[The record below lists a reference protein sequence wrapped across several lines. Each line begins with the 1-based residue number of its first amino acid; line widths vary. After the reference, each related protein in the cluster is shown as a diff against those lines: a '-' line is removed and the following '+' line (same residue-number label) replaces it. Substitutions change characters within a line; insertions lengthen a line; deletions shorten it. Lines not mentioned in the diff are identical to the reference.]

1 MKKLFSI
8 ICAALLSVSMLAA
21 EANIYASK
29 VCVATSGTT
38 ATVSYVLNAPA
49 TSLDLV
55 LMGLDKTIVKSY
67 PITDASALTKGK
79 HLTSVS
85 IEAAAG
91 DAQIWG
97 IKAAAAA
104 NETFQKV
111 SDDNNEALWFYLPQG
126 LVINNDEFN
135 KNFGNA
141 YVAMPWPGESDGG
154 SARTKAQAGGMY
166 VLNSLLEAENETGY
180 QYGLTF
186 VASNRTQFR
195 RPTLDADGM
204 LYVVDSKNVKV
215 YKLDPANVTSNTV
228 FRADPSVVAPVA
240 CAMDVDGGLFVLDNP
255 NTTANGGSLLKCYA
269 DGKDSVI
276 IADNAKWA
284 NADCSLA
291 IDHKG
296 GVWVAQNRGQFDVYT
311 VLTHIN
317 AKGVI
322 DYELNKDTDAA
333 VKAIFPS
340 SNGTLTARGAMA
352 INMDGSM
359 LALGCN
365 KQAIVYAV
373 SYDETTGVPSLEKKF
388 ETTVFGTNM
397 DGVYFDAVDNLYA
410 MSASIERLQVW
421 SLPRANNEFISPATS
436 NEIPGVVAVESVTI
450 NPAIVPDMEEFDVV
464 TLSAAVLPID
474 ATDKTV
480 TWSSTDALVASVDQ
494 TGKVTANAVGTAS
507 IIATAGEKADTVAIN
522 VIAKKWFY
530 PNVYAY
536 DIILTPS
543 NEDGKYQVAYKL
555 NAPATAVKFVLK
567 NDTETQEFELTGL
580 AFGANSATVD
590 LKDVVAGEYQ
600 WGVYATADLVS
611 DDDVMQV
618 NTFTMNAFSA
628 SRGMTVNINPASPRF
643 GQIIVVDAVGKTAE
657 GTGFKVYD
665 PMFQG
670 NDVLYTGAW
679 SASAA
684 SPMRVTIGQD
694 DDLIYISDWSDEQPN
709 IHIYDPA
716 DLTKETLVFG
726 GTTKGSG
733 LFTNEAGDTIHGS
746 MSSCYVM
753 GKGADRVLY
762 TFDEDLTASE
772 GHPKGMFRYDI
783 GELTEPWTAVPS
795 AVVYD
800 NADSYEQNG
809 NSIILPDHFG
819 GWFISQDRA
828 TDASDVPALIHI
840 NAQGAVD
847 YNSSGLLGGRTRGT
861 FALNHDHTLAVTAGD
876 NCINVWKVTWDE
888 NNAPS
893 LEKDYTI
900 PTTFGSQ
907 TSSTCYNV
915 CFDYANNVYA
925 IGDGKPLCVWAGWVD
940 ENESTVMMGE
950 LTIEATSLYEMTTEQ
965 GKIEKVV
972 ENGVLYIIRDGE
984 KFTAQGAKL

>member
-1 MKKLFSI
+1 MKKLFSV
-8 ICAALLSVSMLAA
+8 ICAALLSVSMFAA

-97 IKAAAAA
+97 IKAVAAA

-111 SDDNNEALWFYLPQG
+111 SDEDNNSALQYYLPQG
-126 LVINNDEFN
+126 LVINTNPVN
-135 KNFGNA
+135 KNFGNT
-141 YVAMPWPGESDGG
+141 YVAEPCPGASDGTT
-154 SARTKAQAGGMY
+154 ATTKSMTAGLY
-166 VLNSLLEAENETGY
+166 VLNAALEGENVGSAY
-180 QYGLTF
+180 QYGLTMSGARSSF
-186 VASNRTQFR
+186 A

-204 LYVVDSKNVKV
+204 LYVANYESAKI
-215 YKLDPANVTSNTV
+215 YKINPADVTTCTV
-228 FRADPSVVAPVA
+228 FADAAKVTKPVA
-240 CAMDVDGGLFVLDNP
+240 LAMDVDGGLFVMDNP
-255 NTTANGGSLLKCYA
+255 NTTDGGTLKKIYA
-269 DGKDSVI
+269 DKIVTVLQDATWGNSDMGLA
-276 IADNAKWA
+276 ADGR
-284 NADCSLA
+284 
-291 IDHKG
+291 G
-296 GVWVAQNRGQFDVYT
+296 GVWIAQHRYAIDAYAGLSHVNANGEIDYKVASGADEAILAMFDHDANFSYRGQV
-311 VLTHIN
+311 
-317 AKGVI
+317 
-322 DYELNKDTDAA
+322 A
-333 VKAIFPS
+333 VSK
-340 SNGTLTARGAMA
+340 
-352 INMDGSM
+352 DGSM
-359 LALGCN
+359 IAFGGN
-365 KQAIVYAV
+365 KVATVFAV
-373 SYDETTGVPSLEKKF
+373 TYDAVTGAPTLEKKF
-388 ETTVFGTNM
+388 QTTAGGCGNNV
-397 DGVYFDAVDNLYA
+397 DGLGFDAVDNLYV
-410 MSASIERLQVW
+410 MSASKERLFVW
-421 SLPRANNEFISPATS
+421 ALPRTVNEYISPATS
-436 NEIPGVVAVESVTI
+436 NVIPGVIPVESVTI
-450 NPAIVPDMEEFDVV
+450 NPATVDDMEEFDVI
-464 TLSAAVLPID
+464 TLSAAVLPVD

-480 TWSSTDALVASVDQ
+480 TWSSTDANIASVDEN
-494 TGKVTANAVGTAS
+494 GKVTANAVGTAS
-507 IIATAGEKADTVAIN
+507 IIATAGEKADTVTIN

-643 GQIIVVDAVGKTAE
+643 GQIIIVDAVGKTAE

-679 SASAA
+679 SAGAA

-940 ENESTVMMGE
+940 ENESTVMMGNI
-950 LTIEATSLYEMTTEQ
+950 TVEATSLYEMTTEQ